1 MSVKYALSVP
11 PFGHLAD
18 PGALVELAVAAEE
31 AGLDGFFLWDHVHRP
46 PSDPPEI
53 LDPWVV
59 MGALAQATERI
70 RLGPMVTPL
79 TRRRP
84 IKLAREVVTL
94 DRLSGGRM
102 VLGLGLGVDSGGE
115 LSRFGEVVDPRERG
129 ARLDEG
135 VELLTRFRSGEVVNH
150 HGSAYR
156 VDGVAVA
163 PRPVQLP
170 HPPLWF
176 AARGGSGLRPV
187 RRSARFQGLIPI
199 EVDGDRLSRMLEA
212 VVEERGSLDGFD
224 TMVSAADVVPDEAGL
239 RGATWSYRSV
249 ATNATAIDV
258 FDLIS
263 RDPAVPG

>member
-1 MSVKYALSVP
+1 MNHALSLP
-11 PFGHLAD
+11 PFGRLAD

-46 PSDPPEI
+46 SSDPPQI

-59 MGALAQATERI
+59 MGALALATERV

-84 IKLAREVVTL
+84 IKLAREVITL
-94 DRLSGGRM
+94 DRLSGGRV

-129 ARLDEG
+129 DRLDEG
-135 VELLTRFRSGEVVNH
+135 VELLTRFWSGEVVEH
-150 HGSAYR
+150 EGSAYR
-156 VDGVAVA
+156 VDSVAVA
-163 PRPVQLP
+163 PRPLQLP

-176 AARGGSGLRPV
+176 GARGGSGLRPV
-187 RRSARFQGLIPI
+187 RRAARFQGLMPI
-199 EVDGDRLSRMLEA
+199 EVDGDGLSRMLE
-212 VVEERGSLDGFD
+212 VVAEERGSLDGFD
-224 TMVSAADVVPDEAGL
+224 TMVSANVDPDEAER

-249 ATNATAIDV
+249 PTDASPDDV
-258 FDLIS
+258 LAVIAS
-263 RDPAVPG
+263 DPADYKL